1 MFMCHFINVLF
12 STQWTPGLER
22 WRARCWGRWALKMGR
37 HWRPCGRL
45 GRRLDADWTQ
55 TCGNCGTV
63 CDSDPLGASWLR
75 GGHVAWVESMSTL
88 TDGIWTVDV
97 FYSMHSM
104 CYVVWRVRLS
114 GNTRVTDCQWYLAL
128 HLVLDGGDRLR
139 FGGDRDSWSPAFSC
153 HKCISLQTPSNLSP
167 SHSSKTKSRFKTMK
181 DAKWECVPSV
191 LGFCGDGDKA
201 YLSIVKRQDFK
212 ANKCLAVAIFQRFK

>member
-12 STQWTPGLER
+12 STHFNEPQAWKGGERGAEAGELWQWVDTEDLV
-22 WRARCWGRWALKMGR
+22 AD
-37 HWRPCGRL
+37 
-45 GRRLDADWTQ
+45 LDADWTQTYQ

-97 FYSMHSM
+97 LYSMHSM
-104 CYVVWRVRLS
+104 CCVVWRVRLS

-139 FGGDRDSWSPAFSC
+139 FGGDRDSCPLHSPAINAS
-153 HKCISLQTPSNLSP
+153 HYRPPSKP
-167 SHSSKTKSRFKTMK
+167 
-181 DAKWECVPSV
+181 
-191 LGFCGDGDKA
+191 
-201 YLSIVKRQDFK
+201 
-212 ANKCLAVAIFQRFK
+212 